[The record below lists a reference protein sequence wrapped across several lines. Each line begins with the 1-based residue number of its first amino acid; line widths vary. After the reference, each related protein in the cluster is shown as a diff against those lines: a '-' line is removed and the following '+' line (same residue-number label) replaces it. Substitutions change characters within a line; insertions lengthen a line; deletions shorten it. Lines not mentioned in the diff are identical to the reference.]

1 MIEFEDM
8 RAEHAA
14 KIAEIER
21 QSFAQPWSE
30 RQIRELADDPR
41 AIARVRIENGEPV
54 AYYSLYNICG
64 EGYINDLA
72 VAPEHRGRGLG
83 NAIMQDML
91 YAASLAGMTA
101 LTLEVR
107 ASNAPARA
115 LYEKFGF
122 VAKGERK
129 NFYEDKEDAVIY
141 WKN

>member
-14 KIAEIER
+14 KIVEIER